1 MGVLAPLALV
11 SDVDGL
17 QQIEDIAAELRDA
30 AWNAAMRTW
39 ARCRIDPLEDD
50 NNQPPPR
57 FRASAVR
64 DGKHSFE
71 SPQVA
76 EAVGAAIWRTR
87 GLQVNLS
94 HYELEV
100 VAIVLQGELCLGI
113 NLWRGSNKHF
123 RAHIGP
129 EPRPLLPH
137 SNTPCHLRPSIAW
150 LLIELA
156 GVKDGDVVLDPFCG
170 IGTIPLVAA
179 AAFPCSFALAGD
191 VDESLLT
198 QAAAN
203 ADALRRARSNAVN
216 GFVRFPCESSS
227 DASHSW
233 HGTER
238 RLRLTAANG
247 GVHTCIWSAAALPLR
262 TSIVDVVIVDL
273 PFGIVH
279 KIKGGKHSLRV
290 LYDSALREVARVLT
304 SGGRLVAMATSRP
317 AVVEPLTKQA
327 GLWESIEA
335 IQVNDGGPFT
345 WVIKAVRSSEPAPV
359 STAKPP
365 VPKSRAPS
373 QPRPAEDGTRKER
386 YQQRR
391 LLKRQQASEGSSGR
405 SSSLWAH
412 VALVVAVATL
422 GVVASGMLRSASS
435 RRPHSSRLFAMVPLL
450 WSRGSHAQ
458 QQDPSNPPPCR
469 PILRVTVR
477 GGLNNQKECL
487 INAGIAAKALNV
499 TLALPH
505 FDLIGHGNERF
516 EPTGAK
522 YIGPYADRERWGH
535 FPHLFDMQWAS
546 TTLKQSLQT
555 LSRIRPVFGGG
566 APYLVKLPNIANVTN
581 GCEGFKRWQDTCE
594 AEEKDKRLLERL
606 IQSWRKVISN
616 ECEVMRSGS
625 RERCE
630 SECEPWQLAPAPP
643 APPGAAATA
652 RTGAIVFDAG
662 KSLCWNAY
670 KSRFSTSCV
679 KQFPFCLRMLN
690 ALKWNKAIT
699 ALQRRV
705 LRGIG
710 RLRANATGVRLNL
723 PAEGDAWASKGWA
736 AVHVRAFVCAWNK
749 RKPSFDHIA
758 TALSKLGVS
767 SGILYVVSSV
777 PVEQVQSALPQFTV
791 IAKSTFLGRDVRL
804 KYPFEVLA
812 AVDYGVAVAAPH
824 YLGEPMMSSFDA
836 FASAERQRLNKGGVD
851 EIAGACDSSK
861 VGPGA

>member
-1 MGVLAPLALV
+1 
-11 SDVDGL
+11 
-17 QQIEDIAAELRDA
+17 
-30 AWNAAMRTW
+30 MRTW
-39 ARCRIDPLEDD
+39 ARCRIDPLEDN

-365 VPKSRAPS
+365 VPEVTSALSAQASRGWHSQGALSAAPVIKAPAS
-373 QPRPAEDGTRKER
+373 IRGVERKEQLVVGACCARGGGRHPLASSPRACFARPAAADRIPP
-386 YQQRR
+386 
-391 LLKRQQASEGSSGR
+391 ASLRWSLFFGR
-405 SSSLWAH
+405 A
-412 VALVVAVATL
+412 ARMPNNKT
-422 GVVASGMLRSASS
+422 
-435 RRPHSSRLFAMVPLL
+435 
-450 WSRGSHAQ
+450 
-458 QQDPSNPPPCR
+458 PSNPPPCR

-566 APYLVKLPNIANVTN
+566 APYLVKLPNVANVTN

-606 IQSWRKVISN
+606 
-616 ECEVMRSGS
+616 
-625 RERCE
+625 
-630 SECEPWQLAPAPP
+630 
-643 APPGAAATA
+643 T
-652 RTGAIVFDAG
+652 IVA
-662 KSLCWNAY
+662 
-670 KSRFSTSCV
+670 
-679 KQFPFCLRMLN
+679 
-690 ALKWNKAIT
+690 
-699 ALQRRV
+699 
-705 LRGIG
+705 
-710 RLRANATGVRLNL
+710 
-723 PAEGDAWASKGWA
+723 
-736 AVHVRAFVCAWNK
+736 
-749 RKPSFDHIA
+749 
-758 TALSKLGVS
+758 
-767 SGILYVVSSV
+767 
-777 PVEQVQSALPQFTV
+777 
-791 IAKSTFLGRDVRL
+791 
-804 KYPFEVLA
+804 
-812 AVDYGVAVAAPH
+812 
-824 YLGEPMMSSFDA
+824 
-836 FASAERQRLNKGGVD
+836 
-851 EIAGACDSSK
+851 
-861 VGPGA
+861 